1 MRRLSRKKKRQ
12 KKNGNKDQI
21 VKTIIFVTAV
31 LKLIKAIYDLIN

>member
-21 VKTIIFVTAV
+21 VKTIIFVTV
-31 LKLIKAIYDLIN
+31 ILKLIKAIYDLIN